1 MLVRE
6 SRYWRWLFHCEPVR
20 GPLICRDGACAGRL
34 RRRYPP
40 CQAAGTPLA
49 ALPAVLW
56 VAAHDSRPASYP
68 ANVACN
74 SPDTVPHRAPILLEL
89 QRLRPLLKIHSIEL
103 HAKPPR
109 ARASCLRSSP
119 HTWTRHL
126 ARGPSKPCVGPTF
139 RTWVRRYARGRRPR
153 ASLGVGV
160 RVTGLTR
167 IVSGSRAARQV
178 RRRCAHNADH
188 LAHDTPLSAFV
199 TEVVCDLGA
208 TLPRGATS
216 PTVNGGIAP
225 LEARHADDTPKGYS

>member
-1 MLVRE
+1 MLVRG
-6 SRYWRWLFHCEPVR
+6 SWCWRWLFQCEPVR

-34 RRRYPP
+34 RRRYSP

-74 SPDTVPHRAPILLEL
+74 SPDTVPHRATILLEL
-89 QRLRPLLKIHSIEL
+89 QRLRTLLKIHSIEL

-109 ARASCLRSSP
+109 ARASRLRSSP

-139 RTWVRRYARGRRPR
+139 RTWVRRYARGFDGMR
-153 ASLGVGV
+153 VGD
-160 RVTGLTR
+160 
-167 IVSGSRAARQV
+167 
-178 RRRCAHNADH
+178 AHAH
-188 LAHDTPLSAFV
+188 L
-199 TEVVCDLGA
+199 
-208 TLPRGATS
+208 
-216 PTVNGGIAP
+216 
-225 LEARHADDTPKGYS
+225 